1 MDKNK
6 TQDSETSIIPPKYVD
21 IVEDVF
27 HAILAISLLGIGIGA
42 FFYSGKRLIE
52 TQPFFPNGMI
62 QGVNDILFIVII
74 LEILRTVISR
84 FTDGVYQLDKFLI
97 IGVIAAVRHILTV
110 GASLTLES
118 GKSDTAFERSIY
130 EMGLNALIVVVS
142 VLPRSN
148 CNGQSIFTP
157 SSSAAAIAHLGF
169 LIIALARNTASAFPD
184 EMISSACLASVI
196 NPTADVGISAPCLIA

>member
-1 MDKNK
+1 MAKNEVNDGEK
-6 TQDSETSIIPPKYVD
+6 SIIPAKYVD
-21 IVEDVF
+21 VVEDIF

-42 FFYSGKRLIE
+42 FFYSGQRLIE

-130 EMGLNALIVVVS
+130 EMGLNALIVVALVFA
-142 VLPRSN
+142 
-148 CNGQSIFTP
+148 IFL
-157 SSSAAAIAHLGF
+157 SKSAH
-169 LIIALARNTASAFPD
+169 RNR
-184 EMISSACLASVI
+184 
-196 NPTADVGISAPCLIA
+196 

>member
-1 MDKNK
+1 MAKNEVNDGEK
-6 TQDSETSIIPPKYVD
+6 SIIPAKYVD

-42 FFYSGKRLIE
+42 FFYSGQRLIE

-130 EMGLNALIVVVS
+130 EMGLNALIVVALVFA
-142 VLPRSN
+142 
-148 CNGQSIFTP
+148 IFL
-157 SSSAAAIAHLGF
+157 SKSAH
-169 LIIALARNTASAFPD
+169 RNR
-184 EMISSACLASVI
+184 
-196 NPTADVGISAPCLIA
+196 

>member
-1 MDKNK
+1 MAKKVEVN
-6 TQDSETSIIPPKYVD
+6 ETAEKSILPANLVD
-21 IVEDVF
+21 TVEDVF
-27 HAILAISLLGIGIGA
+27 HAILAIALLVIGVGA
-42 FFYSGKRLIE
+42 FFFSIKRLID
-52 TQPFFPNGMI
+52 TSPFFPNGMI

-130 EMGLNALIVVVS
+130 EMGLNALIVVALVFA
-142 VLPRSN
+142 
-148 CNGQSIFTP
+148 IFL
-157 SSSAAAIAHLGF
+157 SKNAH
-169 LIIALARNTASAFPD
+169 RNR
-184 EMISSACLASVI
+184 
-196 NPTADVGISAPCLIA
+196 